1 MEIFVNS
8 PYYCIQPMRSPID
21 LEQPDEQIWAFVE
34 EHARKQKKFRL
45 REDWLQEMKAKM
57 AATADKRRREF
68 QSR

>member
-1 MEIFVNS
+1 MIL
-8 PYYCIQPMRSPID
+8 RT
-21 LEQPDEQIWAFVE
+21 LESSDPWLLSARNAQIWAFVE